1 MFYFQRLLFSLPREG
16 DGNAG
21 QGASHGNGQQQQ
33 QNGNGQQQQ
42 QQQNNAG
49 NQNGAKPFYE
59 SFGLD
64 EKTDGDITKFF
75 AEKNFPDFKTAL
87 RSHISADV
95 AARSRNVLPK
105 PDPKNLADWEGH
117 EALGWIKDESKYLLK
132 DPDAAKLPEGFQLD
146 KDLRGAFQKIAHKH
160 RVPLGSAQAM
170 ADEILDL
177 QAKAFSDRKAAGAG
191 ALAAT
196 NEALEK
202 EFGNDLPVVKEKAR
216 RAMEYTVK
224 ASKAPPEILAEL
236 DKAMTSPGLVKY
248 FHFLHEQIG
257 EQAIGAQSNG
267 GGGMGLSY
275 SQLEA
280 KLNAFEGDAANIAI
294 LNDQRHPQHKD
305 KVAERQSMIDQMAK
319 AKRAA

>member
-16 DGNAG
+16 DGTGG
-21 QGASHGNGQQQQ
+21 QGATQGNGQQQQ

-59 SFGLD
+59 SLGLD
-64 EKTDGDITKFF
+64 AAADKDIIDFY
-75 AEKNFPDFKTAL
+75 AAKNFPDFKTAA
-87 RSHISADV
+87 RQQITADKLV
-95 AARSRNVLPK
+95 RERNALTR
-105 PDPKNLADWEGH
+105 PDKDKLDDWEGH

-132 DPDAAKLPEGFQLD
+132 DPDAAKLPDGFQFD
-146 KDLRGAFQKIAHKH
+146 KDMRGAFQKIAHKH
-160 RVPLGSAQAM
+160 RVPLARAQAI
-170 ADEILDL
+170 ADEILEL
-177 QAKAFSDRKAAGAG
+177 QTKGFSDRKAAGAG

-196 NEALEK
+196 NETLEK

-216 RAMEYTVK
+216 RAMEF
-224 ASKAPPEILAEL
+224 AMRGSKADPSILAEM
-236 DKAMTSPGLVKY
+236 DKGMSSPGLVKF
-248 FHFLHEQIG
+248 FHWMHEQIG

-280 KLNAFEGDAANIAI
+280 KLNTFEGDPANIAI